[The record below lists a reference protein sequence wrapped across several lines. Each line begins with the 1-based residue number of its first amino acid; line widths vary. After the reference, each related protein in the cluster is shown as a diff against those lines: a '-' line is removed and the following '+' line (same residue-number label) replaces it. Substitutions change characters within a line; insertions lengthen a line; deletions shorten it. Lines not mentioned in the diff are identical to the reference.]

1 MEMHSPRKEGSDTL
15 DMRMSPSEY
24 QPEYRP
30 LLPVKNTSERPNICF
45 GNIKGQRER
54 NVHSQHATTDGLE
67 VSSGRK
73 SLKIQDLGTKEPSML
88 ARNEQHFFL
97 YLRPRITFVWGLLAA
112 YRFTFEQFTMFRHQ
126 SFAGSIRKFKQ
137 PAHRLQ
143 FQKHLLFPLL

>member
-1 MEMHSPRKEGSDTL
+1 M
-15 DMRMSPSEY
+15 DMRVSPSEC

-30 LLPVKNTSERPNICF
+30 LLPVKNTSERPNVCF
-45 GNIKGQRER
+45 GNTRGHREC

-73 SLKIQDLGTKEPSML
+73 SLKIPDLGTEELSML

-112 YRFTFEQFTMFRHQ
+112 YRFTFEQFMMFRHK
-126 SFAGSIRKFKQ
+126 SFAGSMHKFKQ
-137 PAHRLQ
+137 PAHRFQ